1 MTETAI
7 KREWTPPRGPKD
19 AGTVPHIVERKCA
32 TAQTAGRSASI
43 FQCITEARRSLGR
56 FGARHMDTTTTANL
70 AWVSTSAHTPHDRQ
84 RVYARVAGGLPKK
97 VTYYARPTPR
107 WEGSSIVYDSQ
118 YFTEWAALEVLR
130 KSA

>member
-1 MTETAI
+1 MRYRTNGGAV
-7 KREWTPPRGPKD
+7 G
-19 AGTVPHIVERKCA
+19 VF
-32 TAQTAGRSASI
+32 

-56 FGARHMDTTTTANL
+56 FGARHMDTTMTANL
-70 AWVSTSAHTPHDRQ
+70 AWVSTSVHKPHDRQ
-84 RVYARVAGGLPKK
+84 EVYARVAGGLPKK

-130 KSA
+130 NSA